1 MNLSPLGRD
10 GREAPVRVLQL
21 GIDMSKTAC
30 IQTATQCPLLSF
42 DSLLRS
48 TPLPS
53 LPRCARAS
61 LEARPRSLCELRYGP
76 KGERGGTRIGKHC
89 LQRPAQI
96 VSPRVL
102 LAPICRGRFVRL
114 WIAGR
119 GSFAGCVTV
128 ERERDGTPLG
138 VTSMVL
144 TAACVT
150 TDTGRGED
158 SPARAAHGFDA
169 VGMGGALCCRR
180 R

>member
-76 KGERGGTRIGKHC
+76 KGERGGTRIGQHC

-96 VSPRVL
+96 VSPRVFCLPPFAAVGLCGFGSPAAAL
-102 LAPICRGRFVRL
+102 LQAAL
-114 WIAGR
+114 Q
-119 GSFAGCVTV
+119 SK
-128 ERERDGTPLG
+128 ERERWDAAGRDFDGVDRSLRYDRHG
-138 VTSMVL
+138 K
-144 TAACVT
+144 
-150 TDTGRGED
+150 GRGF
-158 SPARAAHGFDA
+158 SCACGAR
-169 VGMGGALCCRR
+169 L
-180 R
+180 

>member
-61 LEARPRSLCELRYGP
+61 LEARPRSLCELRYGR
-76 KGERGGTRIGKHC
+76 KRERWDAAGRDFDGVDRSLRYDRHGEGERILLRVRRTALMLLEWWGTMLPQAMNALVEWDC
-89 LQRPAQI
+89 
-96 VSPRVL
+96 
-102 LAPICRGRFVRL
+102 GR
-114 WIAGR
+114 
-119 GSFAGCVTV
+119 S
-128 ERERDGTPLG
+128 
-138 VTSMVL
+138 
-144 TAACVT
+144 
-150 TDTGRGED
+150 
-158 SPARAAHGFDA
+158 
-169 VGMGGALCCRR
+169 
-180 R
+180 

>member
-1 MNLSPLGRD
+1 MNRSPLGRD

-61 LEARPRSLCELRYGP
+61 LEARPRSASCVTAQREREAERASVSIVCNGLPRLFLLVCFACPHLPRSVCAALDRRPRLFCRLRYSR
-76 KGERGGTRIGKHC
+76 K
-89 LQRPAQI
+89 
-96 VSPRVL
+96 
-102 LAPICRGRFVRL
+102 
-114 WIAGR
+114 
-119 GSFAGCVTV
+119 
-128 ERERDGTPLG
+128 RERDGTPLG